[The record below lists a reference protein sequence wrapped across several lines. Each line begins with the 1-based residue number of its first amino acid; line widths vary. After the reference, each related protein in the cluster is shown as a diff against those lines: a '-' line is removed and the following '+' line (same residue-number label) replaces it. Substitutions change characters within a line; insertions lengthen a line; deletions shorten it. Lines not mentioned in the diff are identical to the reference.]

1 MPIKIEHPGVNP
13 RQERLLEL
21 TATDMEHQEAITEY
35 VAMMADVELP
45 EDDEEEA
52 GDE

>member
-1 MPIKIEHPGVNP
+1 MSIKIEHTGLTPH
-13 RQERLLEL
+13 QERLLETIASDL
-21 TATDMEHQEAITEY
+21 DHQEAITEY

-45 EDDEEEA
+45 EDEEEEA